1 MVIGVSSFQNMAE
14 TMADVLKRLSGDTKI
29 LNKLCRTECRNNGIP
44 PVARSRICPLGMG
57 DTSYFIFDPI
67 PIFSSPV
74 SSISIPIPV
83 N

>member
-1 MVIGVSSFQNMAE
+1 MKFINTLYKSVE
-14 TMADVLKRLSGDTKI
+14 TLICSN
-29 LNKLCRTECRNNGIP
+29 LNECA
-44 PVARSRICPLGMG
+44 VGMG

-74 SSISIPIPV
+74 SSISIPIPIPV